1 MNQKTTIQIF
11 CSINPSEDP
20 DKVKTA
26 VNNIFPDV
34 ELETSDTEI
43 SGTTNN
49 FSVLSQISKSIHEKN
64 VKNTYQRILKK
75 NNDGESTWFYLNKQA
90 AFVNTVALCSEANES
105 SLGPIKIILRSNN
118 IEQVIDSVTN

>member
-20 DKVKTA
+20 EKIKTA
-26 VNNIFPDV
+26 INNIFPDV
-34 ELETSDTEI
+34 ELEISDTEI
-43 SGTTNN
+43 SGKTNN